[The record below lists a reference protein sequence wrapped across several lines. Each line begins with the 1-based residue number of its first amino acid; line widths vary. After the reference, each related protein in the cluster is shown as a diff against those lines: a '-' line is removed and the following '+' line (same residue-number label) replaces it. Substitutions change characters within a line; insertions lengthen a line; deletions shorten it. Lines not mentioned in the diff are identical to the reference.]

1 LSLALLKLFFATSR
15 SYCTFFAFSTLPL
28 FLLALQVDSLSAS
41 ERGNL
46 LKSRVFWSRLE
57 GSDRVL
63 IFDPDS
69 PSTTTTLTSTGGC
82 VPSADQPSANYSASP
97 KLIRDFAT
105 KFDFVNVPGVAATR
119 DKTESSSRTG
129 IAGQWSLRNTK
140 LAASC
145 ATDYGH
151 LVGDEDEA
159 HFFERCLVARGGRI
173 ANATHHGRF
182 RTAVCPW

>member
-1 LSLALLKLFFATSR
+1 M
-15 SYCTFFAFSTLPL
+15 
-28 FLLALQVDSLSAS
+28 
-41 ERGNL
+41 
-46 LKSRVFWSRLE
+46 
-57 GSDRVL
+57 L

-69 PSTTTTLTSTGGC
+69 PSTTTTSTSIGGC
-82 VPSADQPSANYSASP
+82 TPMADQPSANYSASP

-105 KFDFVNVPGVAATR
+105 KFDFVDVPGVADTR
-119 DKTESSSRTG
+119 GEAESSSRTG
-129 IAGQWSLRNTK
+129 STTGQWSLRNTK